1 MDASPQPRMVRLFTA
16 LFVLAAL
23 ATGYVGLS
31 AFGFLVAA
39 ACLLLDGVLLWVGRG
54 RSIFTG
60 IIELNLVSGL
70 LMVLVIGLGDGL
82 GRHKLDISGVAMLV
96 NFATGGPLMGLI
108 APALLAALLF
118 GTSLRAWFDSHGSRS
133 WRRQPS

>member
-1 MDASPQPRMVRLFTA
+1 
-16 LFVLAAL
+16 
-23 ATGYVGLS
+23 
-31 AFGFLVAA
+31 
-39 ACLLLDGVLLWVGRG
+39 
-54 RSIFTG
+54 
-60 IIELNLVSGL
+60 
-70 LMVLVIGLGDGL
+70 MVLVIGLGDGL

-118 GTSLRAWFDSHGSRS
+118 GTSLGTWFDSHESRS

>member
-31 AFGFLVAA
+31 AFGFLVAT
-39 ACLLLDGVLLWVGRG
+39 ACLLLEGVLLWFGRA

-60 IIELNLVSGL
+60 IMMLNLVSGL
-70 LMVLVIGLGDGL
+70 LIVLVIGLGDGL

-118 GTSLRAWFDSHGSRS
+118 GTSLRAWFDSHGSKS
-133 WRRQPS
+133 WGRQPS

>member
-1 MDASPQPRMVRLFTA
+1 MDASAQPRMARLFTA

-31 AFGFLVAA
+31 ALGFLVAA
-39 ACLLLDGVLLWVGRG
+39 ACLLLEGVLLWFGRG
-54 RSIFTG
+54 RSTFTG
-60 IIELNLVSGL
+60 IMILNLVSGL

-96 NFATGGPLMGLI
+96 NVATGGPLMGLI
-108 APALLAALLF
+108 APALIAVLLF
-118 GTSLRAWFDSHGSRS
+118 GTSLPTWFGSHGSRS
-133 WRRQPS
+133 RRRQPS

>member
-39 ACLLLDGVLLWVGRG
+39 ACLLLEGVLLWFGRA

-60 IIELNLVSGL
+60 IMMLNLVSGL

-108 APALLAALLF
+108 APALLAVLLF